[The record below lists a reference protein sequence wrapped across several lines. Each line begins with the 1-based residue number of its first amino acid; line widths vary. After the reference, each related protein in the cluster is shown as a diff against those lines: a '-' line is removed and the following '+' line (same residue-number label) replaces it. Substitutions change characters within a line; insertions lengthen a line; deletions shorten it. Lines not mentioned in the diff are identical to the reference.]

1 MGGNLTQACMCRQLW
16 SPPEHCI
23 LRPQKWTWTR
33 SGTFCSFSLALCI
46 QQRCACSAQ
55 SLRLPCLTHNLTA
68 AANHSLGSS
77 AGSLTEYAEDS
88 CDQSQLPD
96 DLQTG
101 MHSSASST
109 ASNGDVMLTAATQEP
124 PFAESQGSASSGSR
138 QCVNGSSP
146 DSQDI
151 ADVGS
156 SGMPVCDDQTLIDD
170 SLGGREQR
178 QLASRLLAWRVVPLV
193 SETSIRTEDMNVLGM
208 TIS

>member
-1 MGGNLTQACMCRQLW
+1 MDQEWDFLLFQPSAL
-16 SPPEHCI
+16 HI
-23 LRPQKWTWTR
+23 A
-33 SGTFCSFSLALCI
+33 ALCL
-46 QQRCACSAQ
+46 QRSEPAPSLSNTQ
-55 SLRLPCLTHNLTA
+55 SDSSS
-68 AANHSLGSS
+68 NHSLGSS
-77 AGSLTEYAEDS
+77 AGSLSEYAEDS

-124 PFAESQGSASSGSR
+124 PFAESQGSASSGSQ

-156 SGMPVCDDQTLIDD
+156 SGMPVCDDQMLIDD